1 MSSLNTTTL
10 QERHYFTGKGKGG
23 LENLNHIFTTIY
35 LEMLLGNT
43 WEDKNTWTHADSHT
57 HSFLKTS
64 KVKGTQDT
72 SKPLT

>member
-1 MSSLNTTTL
+1 
-10 QERHYFTGKGKGG
+10 
-23 LENLNHIFTTIY
+23 
-35 LEMLLGNT
+35 MLLGNT

-57 HSFLKTS
+57 HSLLKTS